1 MKRIGIWM
9 DNEKAHLVTLGDIN
23 GDDSFETIE
32 SGVEFFNLKSSG
44 QARTK
49 WGGPQEVVH
58 ERTYLEREKHQM
70 KSYFSKLAGK
80 LQSAN
85 QIVVFGPAD
94 VGEHFRKE
102 LLINHKPIAEKI
114 KKVQKED
121 SMTENQVRTLVR
133 DFFKTSD

>member
-9 DNEKAHLVTLGDIN
+9 DTEKAHLVTLGP
-23 GDDSFETIE
+23 DDNDESFETIE

-44 QARTK
+44 QARSK
-49 WGGPQEVVH
+49 WGGPQDLVH

-102 LLINHKPIAEKI
+102 LVKNHKTIAEKI
-114 KKVQKED
+114 KKVQKAD
-121 SMTENQVRTLVR
+121 SMTDNQIKALIK
-133 DFFKTSD
+133 DFFKTIG